1 MPHYLLV
8 KDRVKGFRNA
18 ENQSYSVVVR
28 RIGAVTFFR
37 DRLNVSKLPARRIGR
52 NRETQTKEFDK
63 AVSECESTIFLNNRR
78 DYIRTVSL
86 PRIKARE
93 GLENVIIN
101 NFNFRDKVVRGWRSR
116 RNMPSIIQSR
126 VGSKGLSEEFS
137 FREKR
142 DRCVAI
148 WLK

>member
-1 MPHYLLV
+1 M
-8 KDRVKGFRNA
+8 KDWNR
-18 ENQSYSVVVR
+18 YP
-28 RIGAVTFFR
+28 FR

-52 NRETQTKEFDK
+52 SRETQTKEFDQ
-63 AVSECESTIFLNNRR
+63 AVSELGNIIFENSRR
-78 DYIRTVSL
+78 YSIPTVSL

-93 GLENVIIN
+93 GLENVIMK

-137 FREKR
+137 FRER
-142 DRCVAI
+142 SDNFGAI